1 MSSQQSFDGMPEK
14 LFACTP
20 SRLETWLDCPKK
32 YRYTYIEVPK
42 PPRGGPWGHTSMGS
56 AIHNA
61 LREWFTLNVDERTQD
76 KGALL
81 VEKFWRNEGFRD
93 DEQSDRYK
101 FRAQNWVRQYLADVD
116 PGMEPRGLERTVS
129 TTTERLSLSGRVDRI
144 DERDGE
150 LVIIDYKT
158 GKRPP
163 DEVEA
168 GGSLALAIYAL
179 GAERTLRKT
188 CRTVELHHLPSDTR
202 AVFRHDGPSLA
213 RHIKRAE
220 SIAAEALAATAAD
233 EFPATPGALCA
244 YCDYARI
251 CNDADRAPAQP
262 WAGLDEN

>member
-1 MSSQQSFDGMPEK
+1 MSVQPSLDGMPEK

-20 SRLETWLDCPKK
+20 NRLETWLDCPKK
-32 YRYTYIEVPK
+32 YRYTYIDVPR

-56 AIHNA
+56 AVHNA
-61 LREWFTLNVDERTQD
+61 LREWFTLDIQERTVD
-76 KGALL
+76 KGADL

-101 FRAQNWVRQYLADVD
+101 FRAQNWVRNYLATVN
-116 PGMEPRGLERTVS
+116 PNFEPRGLERTVS
-129 TTTERLSLSGRVDRI
+129 TTTEKLSLSGRVDRI

-150 LVIIDYKT
+150 LVIVDYKT

-163 DEVEA
+163 DEAEA

-179 GAERTLRKT
+179 GAERTLRKK
-188 CRTVELHHLPSDTR
+188 CRTVELHHLPSDTKVR
-202 AVFRHDGPSLA
+202 YVHDDASLA

-220 SIAAEALAATAAD
+220 SIAAEALAATAHND
-233 EFPATPGALCA
+233 FKATPGALCG

-251 CNDADRAPAQP
+251 CTEADRAPAQP